1 MAAHPARRKV
11 PFPRRGITRLRSRPY
26 DPDRAGR
33 EFGERMRQ
41 AFDRLRADP
50 VAWQDYVDE
59 LASMNPLSDPSSFR

>member
-1 MAAHPARRKV
+1 MATHPARRKAR
-11 PFPRRGITRLRSRPY
+11 FPRRGITRLRSCAY

-33 EFGERMRQ
+33 EFGERMRA

-59 LASMNPLSDPSSFR
+59 FASMNPLSDPASFR